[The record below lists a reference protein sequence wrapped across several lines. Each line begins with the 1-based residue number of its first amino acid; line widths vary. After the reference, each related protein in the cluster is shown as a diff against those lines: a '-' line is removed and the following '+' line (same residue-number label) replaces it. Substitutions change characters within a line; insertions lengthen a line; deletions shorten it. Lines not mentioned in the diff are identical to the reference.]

1 MIEHETTN
9 PLILMNSTDYAKCIH
24 CDISL
29 IPPEKQPCPNCG
41 KTGRKIYIKIEDQVN
56 IHDDHVIQNTS
67 GKTNRTTTHADSRN
81 ETDTVKIQKLI
92 IDFVQ
97 NDANDLASYL
107 EALVKSFDIELHLTN
122 KVFYRAVNISV
133 KRDLQSN
140 QIGPSPSPCD
150 GRYNR
155 RGEKCLYLIDT
166 IDFLYQE
173 LNSTSILIQ
182 KFNIPVSSL
191 KIADLSPRN
200 TSLDNSLALVFDMAE
215 SGRTSSG
222 YCFEKELQNRG
233 KSKNLVSQLLSS
245 YFKKCSW
252 DGLYIPGVHGGL
264 GQHYHNLVIFGP
276 AVDKWQTWADGQ
288 YFSMTRQ

>member
-1 MIEHETTN
+1 MK
-9 PLILMNSTDYAKCIH
+9 STDHAKCIH
-24 CDISL
+24 CDTPL

-41 KTGRKIYIKIEDQVN
+41 KTGKKIYMEIEETMGVT
-56 IHDDHVIQNTS
+56 DDIVIQNTS

-97 NDANDLASYL
+97 NDASDLGAYL
-107 EALVKSFDIELHLTN
+107 DALVKSFDAELRLTN
-122 KVFYRAVNISV
+122 KVFYRGVDISV
-133 KRDLQSN
+133 KKDLQSN

-150 GRYNR
+150 GRYNQE
-155 RGEKCLYLIDT
+155 GENCLYLIDT

-173 LNSTSILIQ
+173 LNSTSILVQ
-182 KFNIPVSSL
+182 KFNIPIRSL
-191 KIADLSPRN
+191 KIADLSPDN
-200 TSLDNSLALVFDMAE
+200 TSLDNSLALAFDMAE

-245 YFKKCSW
+245 YFKKSSW

-264 GQHYHNLVIFGP
+264 GQHYHNLVILGP